1 MFHKDEFMKYATKN
15 LGMSSMHLERYAEKT
30 APVMAPNIQAF
41 TPNVIEERQM
51 NIVGLDVFS
60 RLMMDRIIFMGVPVN
75 DYVANVIQAQLL
87 FLESTDPKR
96 DVQMFINSPGG
107 SVIAGLGI
115 YDTMQ
120 FIKPD
125 VATIC
130 TGMAAS
136 MGAVLLCAGAEG
148 KRSGLPHS
156 RVMIHQPL
164 GGVQGQATDRP
175 RSIEPDTGHRIPRR
189 ALDGWNLGDDPQHGY
204 IIRHS
209 VRSRNRLK
217 QIQLSRKHVCLYRP
231 YSRCPLRA
239 LGRSAMQLACY
250 DFLHSLKATLEG
262 IPQILF

>member
-1 MFHKDEFMKYATKN
+1 MFHKDEFMKYATKH
-15 LGMSSMHLERYAEKT
+15 LGMSSMHLEKYAEKST
-30 APVMAPNIQAF
+30 ATVPNIQAF

-75 DYVANVIQAQLL
+75 DYVANVVQAQML

-120 FIKPD
+120 YISPD
-125 VATIC
+125 VGTIC

-136 MGAVLLCAGAEG
+136 MGAVLLTAGTKG
-148 KRSGLPHS
+148 KRTCLYHS

-164 GGVQGQATDRP
+164 GGMQGQVADMEIYYKLIKDQQKALYDILAHHTGQPYDKIEKDCDRDNWMTAEE
-175 RSIEPDTGHRIPRR
+175 SKEYGLIDEV
-189 ALDGWNLGDDPQHGY
+189 LD
-204 IIRHS
+204 
-209 VRSRNRLK
+209 RNNPK
-217 QIQLSRKHVCLYRP
+217 K
-231 YSRCPLRA
+231 
-239 LGRSAMQLACY
+239 
-250 DFLHSLKATLEG
+250 EE
-262 IPQILF
+262 